1 MLPAILARFRRE
13 LFHFLSMPETARRLS
28 VSYLLRSAAYPLL
41 SLFTSAYIWQT
52 EKNITLLILYYIG
65 NFMVL
70 PPVFILNKWLL
81 QHISLKKLYAISV
94 VMTGAGSLMVVF
106 YRAHT
111 PAAFLG
117 YGILY
122 GVANGIYWA
131 NRNFLTLRHT
141 TTEVR
146 SYFTGL
152 QFTLS
157 TVSSIIVPFIA
168 GWCIVLLTRHQIVAS
183 VQTAYQVLVV
193 IAFMLL
199 VVAGVIV
206 RGISV
211 HTPDLTRR
219 GKHHRFSK
227 TWYQARILSLALGCA
242 DVPLYVLPS
251 VLILEAVGNE
261 GVLGSMSSIISAI
274 TALITYIFGR
284 TYRQRAFYPV
294 FIVLTL
300 CFIVSGTPLVF
311 GISAFSVLWYVII
324 ANLTDN
330 LIWTANEPKI
340 MDMMDDEV
348 KRSNV
353 SSYDVI
359 LDREWFI
366 NMGRVG
372 MYGLFLCFALI
383 DQTLAMK
390 ITTVVSG
397 ALALLAIVFIKKG
410 DLR

>member
-1 MLPAILARFRRE
+1 MLPAILARMRRE
-13 LFHFLSMPETARRLS
+13 SHHFFSMPETARRLS
-28 VSYLLRSAAYPLL
+28 VSYVLRSAAYPLL

-52 EKNITLLILYYIG
+52 EKNITLLILYYLG
-65 NFMVL
+65 NFIVL
-70 PPVFILNKWLL
+70 PPVFMLNKWLL
-81 QHISLKKLYAISV
+81 RHISLKKLYALSV

-117 YGILY
+117 YGMLY
-122 GVANGIYWA
+122 GLANGIYWA

-157 TVSSIIVPFIA
+157 TVSSIVVPFIA
-168 GWCIVLLTRHQIVAS
+168 GWCIVFLTRHQIVAS
-183 VQTAYQVLVV
+183 VQAAYQ
-193 IAFMLL
+193 LL
-199 VVAGVIV
+199 VVFAFVLLLIAGIIV
-206 RGISV
+206 RGIAV
-211 HTPDLTRR
+211 HTPDLTRN
-219 GKHHRFSK
+219 GKRKRFSK
-227 TWYQARILSLALGCA
+227 TWVSARILSIALGCA

-251 VLILEAVGNE
+251 VLILQALGNE
-261 GVLGSMSSIISAI
+261 GVLGSMSSIVSAI

-284 TYRQRAFYPV
+284 KYRQRAFYPV
-294 FIVLTL
+294 FIVLIF
-300 CFIVSGTPLVF
+300 CFIVSGTPLLF

-340 MDMMDDEV
+340 MDMMDEEV
-348 KRSNV
+348 KQSNIAY
-353 SSYDVI
+353 YDVI
-359 LDREWFI
+359 LDRELFLNI
-366 NMGRVG
+366 GRVG
-372 MYGLFLCFALI
+372 MYGLFFCFALI
-383 DQTLAMK
+383 DQTLAME

-397 ALALLAIVFIKKG
+397 TLALLAVLIMKK
-410 DLR
+410 DSPR